1 VIIALAKR
9 WLLFAIGIPL
19 VAYVLDRLATT
30 IEERKGET
38 AVQDRSASAASSGMH
53 GVAGKIRE
61 FRQRRRR

>member
-38 AVQDRSASAASSGMH
+38 AVTSGMH